1 MEQRNLVKYQ
11 EKSNEI
17 LRQAN
22 EVKVKSQEGLNYASD
37 KIKEI
42 KEVAKRIKEEKE
54 NYTKPAREII
64 ENANRKYNPILTV
77 CEEVERVLKNKSAQY
92 IFAEKQ
98 KAEAKRIKLL
108 EKAQSGKMKEETA
121 VKKLSEIK
129 DVKAQT
135 DKSSLRVS
143 TRKEVEIV
151 DVNLIPREFMVPDL
165 KKIKAQLLAEN
176 EVKGARLIE
185 KQVIS
190 SI

>member
-92 IFAEKQ
+92 IFAEKH